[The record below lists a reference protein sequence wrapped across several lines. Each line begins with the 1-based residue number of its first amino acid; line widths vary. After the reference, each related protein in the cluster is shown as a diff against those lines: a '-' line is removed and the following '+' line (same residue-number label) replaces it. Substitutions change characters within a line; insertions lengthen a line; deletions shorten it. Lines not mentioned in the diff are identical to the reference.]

1 MKINIVNLKYFT
13 VFPEYFVSVS
23 LLYIILVTVLI
34 TYKFYGLM
42 IQKALSECMSL
53 IMFMTCYL
61 LLNDDLIEV
70 QFHCINGSIANGYFV
85 FFVKLTLCFFSGIYF
100 LLISDVLK
108 EQKLTSVEYL
118 IITLFAV
125 LGFMLMCSS
134 NDLLTAY
141 LSIELASLS
150 SYLLASFKKT
160 STYSVEAGIKYFVTG
175 SISSAFFLLGS
186 SYLYGLAGSI
196 RFDDFFNLFDVP
208 LRFAYPRKFNIKPP
222 VFENWITELLYYLE
236 LNALRTLIETN
247 PFEPISFVSLGLTFI
262 LFSLFIKLG
271 VAPFHLWSLDVYE
284 GSPTTATFF
293 FAVIGK
299 LGIFVIL
306 LRIFYFGFADPW
318 ILENCQYYSMIFGL
332 ISIFVGSFGGLKQR
346 KIKTLLAYS
355 STSHMGYCL
364 LAFSAGNMFAV
375 QIILFY
381 IIIYMISGTIIWFI
395 LLSLRI
401 KRKVLSNKHNKELGD
416 LTLLSKSNPSLA
428 FSFSLALFSLA
439 GIPPLIGFLA
449 KMGIFLLT
457 ISVSYYLVSLS
468 AILFSVVSTFYYIR
482 VVKIIYFENVLVG
495 RLYYP
500 ISNSKAAILSIFTL
514 LLIFLFINPNLLYL
528 LTYKAA
534 IGLFYAL

>member
-61 LLNDDLIEV
+61 LLNDDLIEL
-70 QFHCINGSIANGYFV
+70 QFHCINGSIVNGYFV

-125 LGFMLMCSS
+125 LGFMIMCSS

-196 RFDDFFNLFDVP
+196 CFDDFFTLFDLP
-208 LRFAYPRKFNIKPP
+208 LRLAYPRRYNVKPP
-222 VFENWITELLYYLE
+222 VFESWIAELFYYLRFNE
-236 LNALRTLIETN
+236 LRTMIEKN
-247 PFEPISFVSLGLTFI
+247 PFEPINFVSLGLTFI

-271 VAPFHLWSLDVYE
+271 IAPFHLWSLDVYE

-293 FAVIGK
+293 FCC
-299 LGIFVIL
+299 
-306 LRIFYFGFADPW
+306 Y
-318 ILENCQYYSMIFGL
+318 
-332 ISIFVGSFGGLKQR
+332 R
-346 KIKTLLAYS
+346 KIRYFCDTIKNLLFWFRRS
-355 STSHMGYCL
+355 LDFRELS
-364 LAFSAGNMFAV
+364 V
-375 QIILFY
+375 LFY
-381 IIIYMISGTIIWFI
+381 GFWF
-395 LLSLRI
+395 
-401 KRKVLSNKHNKELGD
+401 N
-416 LTLLSKSNPSLA
+416 
-428 FSFSLALFSLA
+428 
-439 GIPPLIGFLA
+439 
-449 KMGIFLLT
+449 
-457 ISVSYYLVSLS
+457 
-468 AILFSVVSTFYYIR
+468 
-482 VVKIIYFENVLVG
+482 
-495 RLYYP
+495 
-500 ISNSKAAILSIFTL
+500 
-514 LLIFLFINPNLLYL
+514 
-528 LTYKAA
+528 
-534 IGLFYAL
+534 